1 MVEYKMN
8 TSNTT
13 HHDAFVDEASPIPCR
28 FQMWVFFCAGNSD
41 VPDLFPGII
50 KLNMYWID
58 SRVVWSHC
66 IAQVSWNT
74 MFLKHD
80 RTMAALKNLRN
91 LMFWHFS
98 NALFVKDQEQ
108 EMKVTV
114 ISKYADL
121 EGDGRQHGEDETQD
135 FKTKAFLPN
144 IFMSTQGRRI

>member
-1 MVEYKMN
+1 
-8 TSNTT
+8 
-13 HHDAFVDEASPIPCR
+13 
-28 FQMWVFFCAGNSD
+28 
-41 VPDLFPGII
+41 
-50 KLNMYWID
+50 
-58 SRVVWSHC
+58 
-66 IAQVSWNT
+66 
-74 MFLKHD
+74 
-80 RTMAALKNLRN
+80 MAALKNLRN